1 MARKASDC
9 WTGILAG
16 LLLSLLLQACVPQ
29 QGVRREPMETAAA
42 PVIVHFEAQ
51 PPQLTEGGTTTL
63 KWRTRNAVS
72 VQISGVGE
80 VPSTGARIVEPRGR
94 GSYTLTASNRE
105 GQSVSEEIRVGA
117 IPLMGHVTLPPV
129 IVSFKAEP
137 PQVIAGGTTTL
148 TWRVENAE
156 RVEISGLGL
165 VPPSGSRTVDPQ
177 EHAHFQL
184 SASNSEGKLNTAEL
198 QIGIAYPMVIEE
210 PPPRLEQPVVR
221 PAPRLERPV
230 IEPGQRI
237 DQPEIRRVE
246 PIERHPLQGRNP
258 ATLQVLRSLPAPAQ
272 QSPRDGSRFSHHPRE
287 TRLQWRPVEGAASYT
302 VEVDCYQCCRS
313 NAWCTDIGESY
324 RVQPA
329 LRSTSYNFNFAGAQP
344 GRWRVWAVD
353 NNGRAGTKSRWWNF
367 SFTR

>member
-1 MARKASDC
+1 MARVTNGC
-9 WTGILAG
+9 WTTALLCLA
-16 LLLSLLLQACVPQ
+16 LSLVLQACVPQ
-29 QGVRREPMETAAA
+29 QGVRQQPMETAAT
-42 PVIVHFEAQ
+42 PVIVYFEAQ

-72 VQISGVGE
+72 VRISGLGE
-80 VPSTGARIVEPRGR
+80 VPPTGARIVEPRGR
-94 GSYTLTASNRE
+94 GSYILTAGNRE

-137 PQVIAGGTTTL
+137 PQVIAGDMTTL
-148 TWRVENAE
+148 AWRVENAE
-156 RVEISGLGL
+156 RVEISGLGQ
-165 VPPSGSRTVDPQ
+165 VPPSGQRSIDPQ
-177 EHAHFQL
+177 EQSHFQL
-184 SASNSEGKLNTAEL
+184 HATNSEGKLNTAEV
-198 QIGIAYPMVIEE
+198 QIGIAYPMVIED
-210 PPPRLEQPVVR
+210 PPPRIEQPVVR
-221 PAPRLERPV
+221 PPPRLERPV
-230 IEPGQRI
+230 IEPNQQI
-237 DQPEIRRVE
+237 DQPAIRRIE
-246 PIERHPLQGRNP
+246 PIERQALQGVNP
-258 ATLQVLRSLPAPAQ
+258 ATLQVLRSLPAPVL
-272 QSPRDGSRFSHHPRE
+272 QSPRDGSRFSHHPRQ
-287 TRLQWRPVEGAASYT
+287 TRLQWKPVEGAASYT

-353 NNGRAGTKSRWWNF
+353 NNGRAGAKSRWWNF